1 MYLTP
6 CPFTS
11 PIPTLTLYTPHP
23 HPTHSLL
30 PLPSAPAIVDPGENT
45 TTDVPEDGLRYFQTE
60 CAAFSD
66 MVLVELTDLVGTNFL
81 FCSASEPNPGPLTDN
96 TASNT
101 TVGVQ
106 IRTCIV
112 HLQDPA
118 SRVIILCFNS
128 MTFDQSGSSN

>member
-1 MYLTP
+1 MLHTQ
-6 CPFTS
+6 FGS
-11 PIPTLTLYTPHP
+11 IGGHP
-23 HPTHSLL
+23 
-30 PLPSAPAIVDPGENT
+30 PAIVDPGENT

-60 CAAFSD
+60 CAAFSV

-96 TASNT
+96 TVSNT

-112 HLQDPA
+112 HLRDPA